1 MYCMFFC
8 VFLRFGDINL
18 QRTVSK
24 YVLGRLMWTSSRLL
38 KEWRILFCIQV
49 TNNYLHCV
57 LFSVFWRYGDLDLL
71 KAIARNVTGHLIR
84 TSLGRFQDLGICN
97 MTDMPTI
104 NTRDC
109 GNASSLMI
117 KTTLWSVYSV
127 RIEEKKSGHHIGTS

>member
-1 MYCMFFC
+1 MYNS
-8 VFLRFGDINL
+8 VF
-18 QRTVSK
+18 
-24 YVLGRLMWTSSRLL
+24 
-38 KEWRILFCIQV
+38 
-49 TNNYLHCV
+49 
-57 LFSVFWRYGDLDLL
+57 FWRYGDLDLL

-127 RIEEKKSGHHIGTS
+127 RIEEEKNQDIILGRPRTSYGDVLRVNVTERV